1 MQCGV
6 GTIKNLDSQL
16 KGAKTKNRRLSKKL
30 TKISAF
36 AKEKQETLKQR
47 ETGGGG
53 AGGAMAGTSEA
64 GAQQTEMRELLEE
77 LQRTQEDVLALSSIA
92 SSGGEE
98 EEEAD
103 LEDQGGAEEGRR
115 PRFGD
120 LPRGLEPGRAQASP
134 GEEGGEGGFAEKE
147 EVKIKIKVQVR
158 PAARGRGRRA
168 NFLEMDGW
176 IERSLL
182 GSIDVNRCTTLF
194 FFSHHLSPT
203 LVSS

>member
-77 LQRTQEDVLALSSIA
+77 LQRTQEDVLALSSICVA
-92 SSGGEE
+92 NALSWN
-98 EEEAD
+98 
-103 LEDQGGAEEGRR
+103 R
-115 PRFGD
+115 
-120 LPRGLEPGRAQASP
+120 
-134 GEEGGEGGFAEKE
+134 EKP
-147 EVKIKIKVQVR
+147 VQLD
-158 PAARGRGRRA
+158 PS
-168 NFLEMDGW
+168 MK
-176 IERSLL
+176 RSK
-182 GSIDVNRCTTLF
+182 
-194 FFSHHLSPT
+194 
-203 LVSS
+203 

>member
-98 EEEAD
+98 GGEAD
-103 LEDQGGAEEGRR
+103 LEDQGG
-115 PRFGD
+115 
-120 LPRGLEPGRAQASP
+120 
-134 GEEGGEGGFAEKE
+134 
-147 EVKIKIKVQVR
+147 
-158 PAARGRGRRA
+158 RGR
-168 NFLEMDGW
+168 
-176 IERSLL
+176 
-182 GSIDVNRCTTLF
+182 TTTSF
-194 FFSHHLSPT
+194 R
-203 LVSS
+203 